1 MAPEQNC
8 LPAAGVRLK
17 SMRAKALTV
26 VGMLAAGPSAGL
38 TPQPLKRCLLVT
50 RSCRT
55 NAKWRWLFL
64 SGNFFVYLVFSH
76 KLIFLFMSCGVNFLV
91 CFHFFL
97 TWEPEN
103 LSTQANLRRKNR
115 NLRIS
120 DDKNGRNVGTVL
132 VLWILNSLK
141 ASFSLSLSLTHAHI
155 HTHTL
160 HQSLQRSKERDVE
173 ERPVL
178 QAAYTHTS
186 AFIHSIN
193 LSILSSACPGLTGSR
208 YKKNIGTANL
218 PYQIR
223 PHIYLFLYL
232 ASGSDQFLMLLG
244 R

>member
-141 ASFSLSLSLTHAHI
+141 ASFSLSLTYTCTHTHAHLAPISPKIQRKRCWRETCSASSI
-155 HTHTL
+155 HTHI
-160 HQSLQRSKERDVE
+160 S
-173 ERPVL
+173 
-178 QAAYTHTS
+178 
-186 AFIHSIN
+186 IHSLNKFKHSLI
-193 LSILSSACPGLTGSR
+193 SMSR
-208 YKKNIGTANL
+208 LDWK
-218 PYQIR
+218 QI
-223 PHIYLFLYL
+223 
-232 ASGSDQFLMLLG
+232 
-244 R
+244 